1 MNVYQS
7 YRFLLAR
14 LHLDS
19 LAGETTAKSIKY
31 TLENLKTG
39 ARSLTQA
46 YEDAIKRIESQTPAR
61 VSLAKEV
68 LSWIII
74 AKRPLTARELQ
85 HALAIEIGE
94 TELDEDNI
102 PEIAEIVSVCAGLVV
117 IDKQSDIIRPVHY
130 TTQEFF
136 ELVEKAWI
144 PQARSMIVNKCVTY
158 LSFDTFLARLVNS
171 HQLVLMLA
179 ENPFLNYAAL
189 YWGVHAFQLYSEEK
203 SSAIVETHELA
214 LRFLQ
219 NESLVQSCTLVQY
232 HANHKSFFQYYH
244 HGGAGLHMAAFF
256 GLAHLC
262 AGLLEQQ
269 DDTKVEADPSNE
281 WERTPLSYAAQ
292 MGHVAVVKLLLERAD
307 VDINYMDSQ
316 RHGPLSYAAME
327 GHEAVVKLLLE
338 RADIDINRTNVGGD
352 GPLSYAARRGH
363 VAVVKLMLAKD
374 GVDVNSK
381 NRQGDTPLSYAA
393 EGGHVALVKLLLE
406 RADIDVNCKG
416 DNGFTPLIQ
425 AVIYEHEAV
434 VKTLLERPEIDAEY
448 RDWRGWTPLRCAE
461 VTGHK
466 GIVKLLKDHI
476 ASH

>member
-31 TLENLKTG
+31 TLKNLETG

-46 YEDAIKRIESQTPAR
+46 YEDAVKRIESQTPAR

-102 PEIAEIVSVCAGLVV
+102 PEIAEIVSVCAGLVA
-117 IDKQSDIIRPVHY
+117 IDKQSDIIRLVHY

-136 ELVEKAWI
+136 EHVEKAWI
-144 PQARSMIVNKCVTY
+144 PQAHSMIVNKCVTY
-158 LSFDTFLARLVNS
+158 LSFNAFLAWPAKTY
-171 HQLVLMLA
+171 QFVLSILA
-179 ENPFLNYAAL
+179 RNPFLNYAAL

-203 SSAIVETHELA
+203 SNAIVETHELA

-219 NESLVQSCTLVQY
+219 NESLVQGYSMILIHIYSRSVLLDYPLSRT
-232 HANHKSFFQYYH
+232 
-244 HGGAGLHMAAFF
+244 GLHMAAFF
-256 GLAHLC
+256 GLTDLC
-262 AGLLEQQ
+262 ANFLEQPN
-269 DDTKVEADPSNE
+269 DTKIEPDSRDMRG
-281 WERTPLSYAAQ
+281 RTPLSYAAKR
-292 MGHVAVVKLLLERAD
+292 GHMAVA
-307 VDINYMDSQ
+307 
-316 RHGPLSYAAME
+316 
-327 GHEAVVKLLLE
+327 KLLLE
-338 RADIDINRTNVGGD
+338 RADIDINRTDSKGN
-352 GPLSYAARRGH
+352 GPLSYAAVEGH
-363 VAVVKLMLAKD
+363 VAIVRLMLAKD

-393 EGGHVALVKLLLE
+393 GGGHVTLVKLLLE

-416 DNGFTPLIQ
+416 DIGSTPLTQ
-425 AVIYEHEAV
+425 AVIYKHEAV

-448 RDWRGWTPLRCAE
+448 QDWRGWTPLRCAE
-461 VTGHK
+461 VTGQK

>member
-31 TLENLKTG
+31 ILKNLKTG

-102 PEIAEIVSVCAGLVV
+102 SEIAEIVSVCAGLVA
-117 IDKQSDIIRPVHY
+117 IDKQSDIIRLVHY

-136 ELVEKAWI
+136 EHVEKAWI

-158 LSFDTFLARLVNS
+158 LSFDAFLAGPTKSSRPVS
-171 HQLVLMLA
+171 PTLA

-189 YWGVHAFQLYSEEK
+189 YWGVHAFRLYSEEK
-203 SSAIVETHELA
+203 SNAIVEMHELA

-219 NESLVQSCTLVQY
+219 NESLVQGCSLVLVHVCPGDVLLDY
-232 HANHKSFFQYYH
+232 PL
-244 HGGAGLHMAAFF
+244 GGTGLHMAASF
-256 GLAHLC
+256 GLTDLC
-262 AGLLEQQ
+262 ASFLEQRN
-269 DDTKVEADPSNE
+269 DTKVKPDSSDI
-281 WERTPLSYAAQ
+281 WRRT
-292 MGHVAVVKLLLERAD
+292 
-307 VDINYMDSQ
+307 
-316 RHGPLSYAAME
+316 PLSYAAME

-338 RADIDINRTNVGGD
+338 RADIDVNYIDIPRTW
-352 GPLSYAARRGH
+352 AAIICSNG
-363 VAVVKLMLAKD
+363 
-374 GVDVNSK
+374 
-381 NRQGDTPLSYAA
+381 
-393 EGGHVALVKLLLE
+393 
-406 RADIDVNCKG
+406 RA
-416 DNGFTPLIQ
+416 
-425 AVIYEHEAV
+425 
-434 VKTLLERPEIDAEY
+434 
-448 RDWRGWTPLRCAE
+448 
-461 VTGHK
+461 
-466 GIVKLLKDHI
+466 
-476 ASH
+476 